1 MSMTMEQPQSTPAAR
16 PRETLA
22 ALVQH
27 ANGVFGGKQSEGA
40 YSGKD
45 ASDLLEL
52 ATNTMFKSQPDRFGP
67 CVTAERAMT
76 VLADLDS
83 IMACL
88 PSQTRRDEEQESL
101 QQFSTPPPLAW
112 LAAWVANLS
121 ANDVVLEPSA
131 GVGGLVCFAKLAGCR
146 VIANELS
153 ERRSKLLAFLN
164 PDEQFA
170 ENAEQINNVL
180 PSRIKPSVVL
190 MNPPFSTAGQRM
202 GDRSV
207 RNGWIRHVDQALA
220 RLDIGGRLVAILP
233 AGRQGGTPVGMRGWL
248 NLCRCSVLANVG
260 FGRKVYVNMGT
271 NFPVRL
277 LVIDKM
283 ARRTDPVV
291 GEVEEVADA
300 VKLLNCVRE
309 SRNESH
315 DAVAGAPTR
324 ANDEPSCRRGG
335 AAVSRPG
342 HQGIDSLHVTG
353 AVLSRQ
359 GDAVGGVVAEQS
371 TASLTIHTAATAPSV
386 PLTDAVFEPY
396 RPQRLL
402 IDGARPHPTPLVQS
416 SAMASVLPPEPTF
429 APALPFE
436 LVESGKLS
444 DAQLEAV
451 VYAGQ
456 AHREWLPDVLVDEK
470 PVRYRKGF
478 FIGDATGC
486 IAAGTMIY
494 DPVANTSTA
503 VEVLE
508 QRGEWHR
515 VLSLTD
521 RGLRTHWAD
530 APYVKGKA
538 DLYRVTCESGRRVV
552 VTRQHRFLGKRF
564 NDDWRRLDDGLGV
577 CDAIAAIP
585 QELGDELV
593 WDKIISIDFV
603 RHDTFYDFHVPGPE
617 NYVANG
623 LIHNNSG
630 KGREICGIIMDS
642 FARGCR
648 RAIWVSKNT
657 KLIRDAIRDWTDL
670 GGDEEEIVSLADV
683 KRGESIPRSER
694 NQILFCTYATLR
706 SGSAPRIRDPLTKKV
721 RQTDLPGDYPRY
733 FAKDIVR
740 LCNKPSRYT
749 FEYVHENCVIRS
761 GPFKGHDLMAAC
773 DKINPEMD
781 RLSPDAAT
789 IREAFGLPVRAAAP
803 VKVDDDAN
811 RLKQVTDWAGPAF
824 DGVIALDEAHYLRA
838 SLAI

>member
-1 MSMTMEQPQSTPAAR
+1 
-16 PRETLA
+16 
-22 ALVQH
+22 
-27 ANGVFGGKQSEGA
+27 
-40 YSGKD
+40 
-45 ASDLLEL
+45 
-52 ATNTMFKSQPDRFGP
+52 MFKSQPDRFGP

-83 IMACL
+83 TMACL

-494 DPVANTSTA
+494 DPDTDTSTA

-508 QRGEWHR
+508 QRSQRHV
-515 VLSLTD
+515 VLSL
-521 RGLRTHWAD
+521 GEAGMEPAVAN
-530 APYVKGKA
+530 APYIKGTE
-538 DLYRVTCESGRRVV
+538 DLYRVTTEAGRSVV
-552 VTRQHRFLGKRF
+552 VTRQHRFLSGV
-564 NDDWRRLDDGLGV
+564 NQSDETEWRKLADGLKVG
-577 CDAIAAIP
+577 DLIGASSP
-585 QELGDELV
+585 EPDDELT
-593 WDKIISIDFV
+593 WDEIASIEYV
-603 RHDTFYDFHVPGPE
+603 GHDKFYDFHVPGPE

-623 LIHNNSG
+623 LIHHNSG

-670 GGDEEEIVSLADV
+670 GGDEDEIVSLADV

-721 RQTDLPGDYPRY
+721 RQQDLPGDYGY
-733 FAKDIVR
+733 LAKGIVR
-740 LCNKPSRYT
+740 LCNKPSTHLFNYAN
-749 FEYVHENCVIRS
+749 YDVVSIKG
-761 GPFKGHDLMAAC
+761 GPYAGRRLKVAC
-773 DKINPEMD
+773 LFINPEFNEEN
-781 RLSPDAAT
+781 PDAAT